1 MEKFSRL
8 LSAVALLQGMFGSK
22 LPSKENY
29 SSRQGRVGF
38 WTGPAVQSTRYSPET
53 NSRVRG
59 RDNKYVLESTF
70 GEQWPVVSTAINS
83 RLQWEQKWKWERRVM
98 PHWLYCMMHL
108 WRRLLFWNVC
118 FICFDASSPYFLIET
133 GGLCNLILALVIKRQ
148 ERNEGDASLTWSNL
162 PWNELYSHCIAWKAS
177 TWGEC

>member
-1 MEKFSRL
+1 MINYNSTNNHPLSKTHNTEMEKFSRL
-8 LSAVALLQGMFGSK
+8 LSAVALRQGMFGSK

-83 RLQWEQKWKWERRVM
+83 RLQWEQKWKWERSVVH
-98 PHWLYCMMHL
+98 HWVCVACIFLPRC
-108 WRRLLFWNVC
+108 LLFWNLR
-118 FICFDASSPYFLIET
+118 FICFDDALPCFLIET
-133 GGLCNLILALVIKRQ
+133 VGPCNLILALVIKSQ
-148 ERNEGDASLTWSNL
+148 ERNEGDAS
-162 PWNELYSHCIAWKAS
+162 
-177 TWGEC
+177 

>member
-1 MEKFSRL
+1 MINYIPTNNHPLSKTHNTEMEKFSRLPL

-83 RLQWEQKWKWERRVM
+83 RLQWEQKWKWESSCYASLGLLHVASLEA
-98 PHWLYCMMHL
+98 PFVLKCLFY
-108 WRRLLFWNVC
+108 LFWC
-118 FICFDASSPYFLIET
+118 IKP
-133 GGLCNLILALVIKRQ
+133 ILSYWDRRPL
-148 ERNEGDASLTWSNL
+148 
-162 PWNELYSHCIAWKAS
+162 
-177 TWGEC
+177 